1 MRSIGRFLRITGMQS
16 LVSLK
21 MFKTNLMTHK
31 SVMKSLKTPLL
42 AYLKE
47 PSNVD
52 DLAIVVFVSC
62 TVAVS
67 FVLGFVYGIFFG

>member
-52 DLAIVVFVSC
+52 DLAIVVFVLSTC
-62 TVAVS
+62 FVA
-67 FVLGFVYGIFFG
+67 FILGFLYGIFFG